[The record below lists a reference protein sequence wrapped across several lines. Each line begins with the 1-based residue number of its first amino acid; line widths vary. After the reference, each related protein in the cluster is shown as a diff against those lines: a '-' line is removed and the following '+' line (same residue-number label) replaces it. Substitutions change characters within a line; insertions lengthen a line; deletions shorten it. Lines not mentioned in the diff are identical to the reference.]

1 MIQKIIPVFLKAVY
15 QNFYVL
21 FIPSVLNSKIMKS
34 IFFLLAMLI
43 CTALVFAQSSVTDV
57 PAVKTV
63 KAPAKVQQPAISSIT
78 TATPVIETK
87 VIANTNSGSL
97 APVPVQIVNAK
108 PLDNNGSVAPLAVPN
123 LKPIAV
129 KADLINS
136 TNTSVE
142 LPAAGKKVEI
152 SLVPNSTNTAIPVQV
167 NLQPVENTSAR
178 PAKRVGVVAKPLMPV
193 SISQVNAAP
202 LQQDLAAP
210 TDLPV
215 SKLPQTIINPVKP
228 VQLETVPMTV
238 INPAVKVVPVV
249 PVKVVKPKNKE

>member
-1 MIQKIIPVFLKAVY
+1 
-15 QNFYVL
+15 
-21 FIPSVLNSKIMKS
+21 MKS

-97 APVPVQIVNAK
+97 VPLPVKMVNAK

-123 LKPIAV
+123 LKPTAV

-136 TNTSVE
+136 TNTRVE

-178 PAKRVGVVAKPLMPV
+178 RVNVVAKPLMPV
-193 SISQVNAAP
+193 SISPVNAAP

-215 SKLPQTIINPVKP
+215 SKLPQTIINPAKP

-238 INPAVKVVPVV
+238 INPAVKVVPVL
-249 PVKVVKPKNKE
+249 PIQVVKPRNKE